1 MRTGRGLAW
10 VAGSYLAGTFPSA
23 YVVAMAV
30 HADGVFD
37 AASELAS
44 EGDAHI
50 LLVANSGA
58 GPGAAAIL
66 GDLAKGALVGLAAQR
81 AGLSPG
87 WRAASGVAVVAGH
100 SFPFYAR
107 PFAARGIT
115 AAAGVSLVLVPGP
128 MVVGGA
134 VLGAGKLLGHTGPA
148 STIGFATVPLIAALR
163 REPPAMVAMSAGILA
178 VILARR
184 LVGIG
189 PVAERDGW
197 PRALFRRLL
206 FDADRPR
213 ELNG

>member
-1 MRTGRGLAW
+1 MRAGRGLAW

-23 YVVAMAV
+23 YVVAKAV
-30 HADGVFD
+30 RADDVIG
-37 AASELAS
+37 AASGLAS
-44 EGDAHI
+44 EGDAHV

-66 GDLAKGALVGLAAQR
+66 GDLAKGALVGLAAKR
-81 AGLSPG
+81 AGLSRG
-87 WRAASGVAVVAGH
+87 WKAAAGVAVVAGH

-128 MVVGGA
+128 MVAGGA
-134 VLGAGKLLGHTGPA
+134 VLGVGKLLGHTGSA
-148 STIGFATVPLIAALR
+148 STVGFAVVPVVAALQR
-163 REPPAMVAMSAGILA
+163 KPLALVAMSAGILA

-184 LVGIG
+184 MVGIR
-189 PVAERDGW
+189 PIAERDGW

-206 FDADRPR
+206 FDSDHPK
-213 ELNG
+213 ELR